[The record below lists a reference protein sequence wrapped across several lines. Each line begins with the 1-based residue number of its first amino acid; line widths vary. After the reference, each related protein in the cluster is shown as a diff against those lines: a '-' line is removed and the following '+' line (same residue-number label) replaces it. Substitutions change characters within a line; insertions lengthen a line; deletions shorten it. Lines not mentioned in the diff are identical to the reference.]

1 MHPSVPAGN
10 YMFKVVKYV
19 WNMFNDSNRDSRT
32 TPIFDKKRPEQFE
45 TDPTHYSRISIVGF
59 EQVNAGWE
67 VVHFLYAKK
76 LK

>member
-1 MHPSVPAGN
+1 
-10 YMFKVVKYV
+10 
-19 WNMFNDSNRDSRT
+19 MFNDSNRDSRT

-45 TDPTHYSRISIVGF
+45 TDPTHDSLISIVGF